1 MGDRGN
7 VVFKYEDGNKIY
19 FYSHWGGSGLK
30 ETVRKALIR
39 AKGED
44 GVVGSSS
51 GNNGRWEDESYLAR
65 IVFCQMLKEEGASF
79 EDLTGFGIAPY
90 EVDNEHPL
98 VVVDTKA
105 QTVNGIPFADYVKN
119 PIPEDEYA

>member
-7 VVFKYEDGNKIY
+7 VVFKYQDGNKIY

-39 AKGED
+39 AKGEP
-44 GVVGSSS
+44 SNLTKNS
-51 GNNGRWEDESYLAR
+51 RWDDESYLAR
-65 IVFCQMLKEEGASF
+65 IVFCTMLEEEGQTLQ
-79 EDLTGFGIAPY
+79 ELTGFGIAPY

-105 QTVNGIPFADYVKN
+105 QTVNGIPFADYIKH
-119 PIPEDEYA
+119 PQLEDKE

>member
-7 VVFKYEDGNKIY
+7 VVFKYEDKNKIY
-19 FYSHWGGSGLK
+19 FYSHWGGSNLK
-30 ETVRKALIR
+30 ETVRQALIR
-39 AKGED
+39 GKE
-44 GVVGSSS
+44 
-51 GNNGRWEDESYLAR
+51 RWNDESYLAR
-65 IVFCQMLKEEGASF
+65 IVFCQMLIGSGSPLEELAS
-79 EDLTGFGIAPY
+79 FGIAPY

-98 VVVDTKA
+98 VTVDTKA

>member
-19 FYSHWGGSGLK
+19 FYSHWGGSALK
-30 ETVRKALIR
+30 EVVRKALIR
-39 AKGED
+39 GKE
-44 GVVGSSS
+44 
-51 GNNGRWEDESYLAR
+51 RWNDESYLAR
-65 IVFCQMLKEEGASF
+65 IVFCEMLKEEGATL

-98 VVVDTKA
+98 VIVDTKA
-105 QTVNGIPFADYVKN
+105 QTVNGIPFNDYIKN
-119 PIPEDEYA
+119 PIPEDEE

>member
-1 MGDRGN
+1 MGNRGN

-30 ETVRKALIR
+30 EIVRQALIR
-39 AKGED
+39 GKD
-44 GVVGSSS
+44 
-51 GNNGRWEDESYLAR
+51 RWSDESYLAR
-65 IVFCQMLKEEGASF
+65 IVFCEMIKDEVLVT
-79 EDLTGFGIAPY
+79 TGYGIAPY

-105 QTVNGIPFADYVKN
+105 QTVNDIPFSDYIKN
-119 PIPEDEYA
+119 PISEDEENLEEARNLEKSK

>member
-7 VVFKYEDGNKIY
+7 VVFKYEDATKIY

-39 AKGED
+39 GKE
-44 GVVGSSS
+44 
-51 GNNGRWEDESYLAR
+51 RWGDESYLAR
-65 IVFCQMLKEEGASF
+65 IVFCEMLKEEGASL

-105 QTVNGIPFADYVKN
+105 QTVNGIPFADYIKN
-119 PIPEDEYA
+119 PIPEDEE